1 MPARMRPDGGQDVHR
16 KFLNQ
21 FACRKS
27 NSATQRPSPL
37 SAEEHAAHRKQLE
50 GIHFV
55 QSKFSA
61 EHEINVT
68 GIFGKWK
75 RYCTEKDV
83 GEWKVTLQNIGREL
97 IMDFF
102 LFVCESYKVRSWGTS
117 KVYIRQF
124 QEFYTTVTARP
135 AELVNGERRD
145 PKDGSRK
152 ELFHLKAGTYFEQ
165 VAADDDIA
173 PDKVSQKLYSLLSRE
188 TEGRGR
194 PKALCYE
201 DIMMMMVRHPQ
212 TGQTIP
218 AMAIKFIH
226 HKGADRKPKPT
237 IFFFTPTKKQTFCAT
252 KIVGGN
258 QSTPLR
264 WKDSKL
270 KTPVFRRF
278 RRDGTFE
285 GEKAML
291 YSTLRDAMKQQ
302 SLDAGFERHW
312 TPRFCRRGASNAAN
326 GSASD
331 AVRDQMMRHDPKF
344 ATFHGAYLNEMVQ
357 FDMQN
362 TFLGEQAED
371 QLYKLFAHVSLT
383 RDPRAVRDM
392 VPEEVWA
399 NMEPD
404 PEIVALEQRRTALKG
419 GSYQVQ
425 DQRNE
430 AEVRYLTDQI
440 RLKTAQLEKQI
451 VKDWREYYFYNR
463 PTWDI
468 ERQARGEPDEEHV
481 EPTITLSIL
490 ERVKLANILC
500 SRCEDDDDALQRR
513 TMAIELM
520 VALCNKRETG
530 KRRRLSPKLKVT
542 PMKEES
548 PEFEVEP
555 NVDPFPLLLDVKQCP
570 DCFGDERLTVEE
582 FG

>member
-1 MPARMRPDGGQDVHR
+1 
-16 KFLNQ
+16 
-21 FACRKS
+21 
-27 NSATQRPSPL
+27 
-37 SAEEHAAHRKQLE
+37 
-50 GIHFV
+50 
-55 QSKFSA
+55 
-61 EHEINVT
+61 
-68 GIFGKWK
+68 
-75 RYCTEKDV
+75 
-83 GEWKVTLQNIGREL
+83 
-97 IMDFF
+97 
-102 LFVCESYKVRSWGTS
+102 
-117 KVYIRQF
+117 
-124 QEFYTTVTARP
+124 
-135 AELVNGERRD
+135 
-145 PKDGSRK
+145 
-152 ELFHLKAGTYFEQ
+152 
-165 VAADDDIA
+165 
-173 PDKVSQKLYSLLSRE
+173 
-188 TEGRGR
+188 
-194 PKALCYE
+194 
-201 DIMMMMVRHPQ
+201 
-212 TGQTIP
+212 
-218 AMAIKFIH
+218 MAIKFIH

-237 IFFFTPTKKQTFCAT
+237 IFLFTPTKKQTFCAVSAIIALALHDEAFAASNLTDAASVLQT
-252 KIVGGN
+252 KIV
-258 QSTPLR
+258 
-264 WKDSKL
+264 
-270 KTPVFRRF
+270 V
-278 RRDGTFE
+278 
-285 GEKAML
+285 
-291 YSTLRDAMKQQ
+291 
-302 SLDAGFERHW
+302 
-312 TPRFCRRGASNAAN
+312 TPRFYRRGASNAAN
-326 GSASD
+326 GNASD

-344 ATFHGAYLNEMVQ
+344 ATFHGAYLNEMAQ

-399 NMEPD
+399 NVEPD

-463 PTWDI
+463 PTWNI
-468 ERQARGEPDEEHV
+468 ERQARGELDEEHV
-481 EPTITLSIL
+481 EPTITLSIP

-582 FG
+582 RTFRYCRPTVRDDHFDDHHLGERERAMQRGEAPRCEHPKCRTLKLESLDYFKNHVASVHGVKLRCSRRVNNRRMKRAKRRQMAKGMSRMD